1 MTALGSLLL
10 CRLLTCWSVLRTRV
24 DSEAYVQVF
33 FRAKARQSCVCNLI
47 QTCGPTETK
56 LQTHSS
62 RGANLTQPPLSRDC
76 MHTSTLCEATSRLAS
91 LWTWWLWLRCWTA
104 QLEQGVIERGRLS
117 LRHSG
122 CESLRAWRID
132 HRLLSPPPQLRQL
145 RLWRRSSGLGPLG
158 WRQSVCA
165 AEFLWTTVRQ
175 ASDGKQ
181 R

>member
-62 RGANLTQPPLSRDC
+62 RGANLTQPPLCRDC

-117 LRHSG
+117 FRGADIWLIQHKAATHFSKGELRILECG
-122 CESLRAWRID
+122 FEPAYEFRRRCTGQKLES
-132 HRLLSPPPQLRQL
+132 
-145 RLWRRSSGLGPLG
+145 
-158 WRQSVCA
+158 A
-165 AEFLWTTVRQ
+165 ADQ
-175 ASDGKQ
+175 AIATAC
-181 R
+181 